1 MTTLAERRAALAAAI
16 VAQGVPVPDSWG
28 QQQPPYALI
37 FGDST
42 DLKPLGSGVRWAFRV
57 TGVVAKATDQLAM
70 PAMDSLSWA
79 LVSAA
84 WSLGAAEF
92 RVDGL
97 GSVAMRDIAGALHY
111 TVDLSVSTTVD
122 FA

>member
-1 MTTLAERRAALAAAI
+1 MTTLAQRRAELATAI
-16 VAQGVPVPDSWG
+16 AGKGIPVPESWG

-42 DLKPLGSGVRWAFRV
+42 DLRPSAGGVRWGFRV
-57 TGVVAKATDQLAM
+57 TGVVAKATDAM
-70 PAMDSLSWA
+70 AGPAMDTMSWG

-84 WSLGAAEF
+84 WELAGF
-92 RVDGL
+92 TVDGL
-97 GSVAMRDIAGALHY
+97 GSVVMRDIAGALHY

-122 FA
+122 F